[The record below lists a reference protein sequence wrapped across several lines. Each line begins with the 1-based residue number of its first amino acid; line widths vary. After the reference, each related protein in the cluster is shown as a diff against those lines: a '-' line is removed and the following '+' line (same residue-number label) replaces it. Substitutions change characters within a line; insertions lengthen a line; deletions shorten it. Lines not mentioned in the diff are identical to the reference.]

1 MEEIELI
8 ESLLLDEEFVYEA
21 SEFFNANYPLNDDEK
36 YFQLVK
42 EFYEVDSEEF
52 DKLYFSLKEQGYQNN
67 MVFLKLC
74 TLINNE
80 KASEIRG
87 ILIDIALDLV
97 NTSTGGGATRLN
109 NKINYKIACKNNED
123 EFEKIL
129 SENSSAL
136 IRLKERE

>member
-36 YFQLVK
+36 YFHLVK
-42 EFYEVDSEEF
+42 EFYEFDSEEF
-52 DKLYFSLKEQGYQNN
+52 DKLYFSLKENYPNN
-67 MVFLKLC
+67 LVFLKLC
-74 TLINNE
+74 TLLNNE
-80 KASEIRG
+80 KASEVRG

-109 NKINYKIACKNNED
+109 NKINYKIACENNED
-123 EFEKIL
+123 ELEKIL